1 MPIPQFDLTAQSSN
15 TPLLLANLGN
25 TFTNAFEQG
34 QKRALQGER
43 QRALTELGQTFGSG
57 GEPNFR
63 AAAAKLM
70 SLGDLEGATGFLKL
84 GEAAQQRLDEKS
96 GREAYNNLFSGGGGG
111 SPQGQGRNP
120 APFRTSDPVASGL
133 QPIEAGLL
141 NGIAGGESA
150 GKYNIRYTPQGGRT
164 FELNGQHPGIREA
177 GPHGPSTAAGRY
189 QFTQTTWNSL
199 PPEAKGDG
207 SFSPENQ
214 DRAALF
220 LARRDY
226 QQRTGRDLYADLQ
239 SEGMSPRVQ
248 SALAP
253 TWLALK
259 GNQDRWQA
267 TFADTVQRLSGGQP
281 RQVAAAPMPPQRPA
295 GVGGP
300 QFAET
305 EADVQRLEAQMASQQ
320 GAPQPTRGV
329 QIANNEADVRRLE
342 AQMAGQQGVPQG
354 GPVQQLL
361 ADADYYEQNGNIEA
375 ARQFRQRAAAMQGGQ
390 AAPVQM
396 AQASG
401 PMADVPAQGGQPA
414 QFAVPGQ
421 AAPISDIPPGD
432 PLRDRSTSE
441 LRGVLAA
448 NPRLPEPLRREL
460 TDIIQNRQKWAAE
473 GETRM
478 IQRENLRI
486 QQEQARL
493 NLEKSRN
500 ENDPDVMARRES
512 AKLTAQEKARE
523 AAATRQGLQG
533 EDRKFFILNGRV
545 PNASEKLTN
554 DQANAGLYADRMRA
568 ANAIISK
575 PAIGSAAMGFSGSA
589 QRLATDLLPGS
600 IANNLVTSNFQQ
612 LDQAQRD
619 FINAVLRRESGA
631 TIQPHEFENAQRQ
644 YFPLS
649 GDAEP
654 VLKQKAANR
663 QIAIDGISRA
673 GGPAYA
679 KDNPPGTTAGNR
691 VKPTDELMKGAKRG
705 DDGKMYVPDP
715 NRPGKY
721 LRFDP

>member
-1 MPIPQFDLTAQSSN
+1 MPFTAYSPAVGLAALGAGLDRVSKGFDTQFQMAR
-15 TPLLLANLGN
+15 LADIDEAVRKGDY
-25 TFTNAFEQG
+25 QG
-34 QKRALQGER
+34 
-43 QRALTELGQTFGSG
+43 
-57 GEPNFR
+57 
-63 AAAAKLM
+63 AAARAIG
-70 SLGDLEGATGFLKL
+70 LGDIQGGATLL
-84 GEAAQQRLDEKS
+84 GIGEKAQQRLEEKS
-96 GREAYNNLFSGGGGG
+96 GREAYNNLFSRGGGGG
-111 SPQGQGRNP
+111 APQGQGRNP

-150 GKYNIRYTPQGGRT
+150 GKYNIRYTPQGGAT

-189 QFTQTTWNSL
+189 QFTQTTWNAL

-220 LARRDY
+220 LARQDY
-226 QQRTGRDLYADLQ
+226 QKRTGRDLYADLQ

-267 TFADTVQRLSGGQP
+267 TFADTVQRFSGGQP
-281 RQVAAAPMPPQRPA
+281 RQVADAPMPPTRPTDLGGSQMA
-295 GVGGP
+295 QAPGGV
-300 QFAET
+300 QFANN
-305 EADVQRLEAQMASQQ
+305 EADVQRLEA
-320 GAPQPTRGV
+320 
-329 QIANNEADVRRLE
+329 E
-342 AQMAGQQGVPQG
+342 MAGQQGVPQG
-354 GPVQQLL
+354 GQAAQQLL

-375 ARQFRQRAAAMQGGQ
+375 ARQFRERAAAMQGGQ
-390 AAPVQM
+390 VAPVQM

-401 PMADVPAQGGQPA
+401 AMADVPAQGSQPA

-421 AAPISDIPPGD
+421 AAPISDVPPGD
-432 PLRDRSTSE
+432 PLAQRSTSE
-441 LRGVLAA
+441 LRGFLAA

-533 EDRKFFILNGRV
+533 DDRKFFILNGRV

-575 PAIGSAAMGFSGSA
+575 PTIGSAAMGFSGSA

-705 DDGKMYVPDP
+705 ADGKMYVPDP
-715 NRPGKY
+715 NRPGKF

>member
-1 MPIPQFDLTAQSSN
+1 MPFTAYSPAVGLAALGAGLDRVSKGFDTQFQMAR
-15 TPLLLANLGN
+15 LADIDEAVRKGDY
-25 TFTNAFEQG
+25 QG
-34 QKRALQGER
+34 
-43 QRALTELGQTFGSG
+43 
-57 GEPNFR
+57 
-63 AAAAKLM
+63 AAARAIG
-70 SLGDLEGATGFLKL
+70 LGDIQGGATLL
-84 GEAAQQRLDEKS
+84 GIGEKAQQRLDEKS
-96 GREAYNNLFSGGGGG
+96 GRDAYNNLFSGSGGGA
-111 SPQGQGRNP
+111 PQGQGRNP

-150 GKYNIRYTPQGGRT
+150 GKYNIRYTPQGGAT

-189 QFTQTTWNSL
+189 MFTKTTWNAL

-220 LARRDY
+220 LARQDY
-226 QQRTGRDLYADLQ
+226 QKRTGRDLYADLQ

-281 RQVAAAPMPPQRPA
+281 RQVADAPMPPRRPD
-295 GVGGP
+295 GLGGS
-300 QFAET
+300 
-305 EADVQRLEAQMASQQ
+305 QMAQ
-320 GAPQPTRGV
+320 APGGV
-329 QIANNEADVRRLE
+329 QFANNEADVQRLE

-354 GPVQQLL
+354 GQVQQLL
-361 ADADYYEQNGNIEA
+361 ADADYYERSNPEA
-375 ARQFRQRAAAMQGGQ
+375 ARQFRERAAAMQGGQ

-396 AQASG
+396 AQAPG
-401 PMADVPAQGGQPA
+401 PTGQANDDAEMPTPDAVPS
-414 QFAVPGQ
+414 QFVVPGQ
-421 AAPISDIPPGD
+421 RAPFSDVPPGD
-432 PLRDRSTSE
+432 PLAQRSTNE
-441 LRGVLAA
+441 LRGFLAA
-448 NPRLPEPLRREL
+448 NPRLPDTQRREL
-460 TDIIQNRQKWAAE
+460 IDIIQNRQRWAAD

-486 QQEQARL
+486 QQERARL
-493 NLEKSRN
+493 DLESRRN
-500 ENDPDVMARRES
+500 ENDPNVIAQRET
-512 AKLTAQEKARE
+512 AKLSGQGKARE
-523 AAATRQGLQG
+523 AEADRMGLQG
-533 EDRKFFILNGRV
+533 DDRKFFILNGRV

-554 DQANAGLYADRMRA
+554 DAANASLYADRMRA
-568 ANAIISK
+568 ANAIISQ
-575 PAIGSAAMGFSGSA
+575 PTIGSAAMGFGGAA
-589 QRLATDLLPGS
+589 QRLATDVLPGS
-600 IANNLVTSNFQQ
+600 VANNLVTSNFQQ

-649 GDAEP
+649 GDAAP

-679 KDNPPGTTAGNR
+679 KDNPPGTTADNR

-705 DDGKMYVPDP
+705 ADGKMYVPDP